1 MSKFYA
7 KNGQFWLDGQP
18 VLIQSGEFH
27 YFRTPRAEWRQR
39 LDLLKSA
46 GFNAVAS
53 YIPWLWHEVE
63 EGVTDLDGHSHP
75 MRDLA
80 GFLDLAAE
88 MGLWI
93 IARPGPYINAETI
106 DEGIPP
112 WVLSHYPQVAVVN
125 RGEPV
130 KDFVSYQH
138 PDYLSCVARWY
149 QAVFEVLT
157 PRQITHG
164 GKIIMVQLDN
174 EMGMI
179 QWVRNMLDVNPD
191 TLARMAAYVQARYG
205 DAALERYP
213 GRSLADTLRDALSI
227 PTHPCAAQ
235 GLEDYKD
242 FYRVYLREYTE
253 FLRKEARANGL
264 EVPAVINIHGF
275 ANGGKTFPIGIS
287 QLIDV
292 IRMDDMISATDVY
305 PDVIGE
311 GNYHQLL
318 LVNEMIKAV
327 QNPDQPLFSIEFQ
340 AGGCQDHSNAQSSF
354 NDLYSRL
361 CISNGLRSVN
371 HYLFCDGENDP
382 VLSPVKRH
390 SWGHPVHKDGTLRRH
405 YFRYPQLS
413 STLNAYGVDLV
424 LAQPKTVTTIG
435 FLLDYFKTEVYN
447 TATKR
452 ATDIITHQRDT
463 VLFDFLARGLALSH
477 RPFDALE
484 LASAPLNPAR
494 TPLLWVMMEKQC
506 DAATQQKLVD
516 YVTGGGK
523 LVLAGRIC
531 EQDFTGQPCTILKD
545 ALDLRQIED
554 DAPFSYNEINAFQY
568 VDIPVSFMQ
577 TYAGS
582 FDEVIASHDDG
593 RVVGFIKSLGSGKA
607 LVLGAAFGAFTL
619 EDSDVVNQ
627 MALKMGCPALFET
640 SEWADT
646 RLSVGERGS
655 FLFVSNYQDDPIA
668 SVIKFAGEPL
678 FGGSP
683 VCLPA
688 RRGAILP
695 LGWQL
700 APDVRLDYAS
710 AEIREVVREDLTITL
725 KVAQDQFDAGLTL
738 HGYRCEGAEVMEKTA
753 EVERVR
759 LHAMDGKIVLSR
771 V

>member
-205 DAALERYP
+205 DAAFERYP
-213 GRSLADTLRDALSI
+213 GGSLVDTLRDALSI
-227 PTHPCAAQ
+227 PTHPCTAQ

-264 EVPAVINIHGF
+264 EVPEVINIHGF

-361 CISNGLRSVN
+361 CISNGLRAVN
-371 HYLFCDGENDP
+371 HYLFCDGENHP

-390 SWGHPVHKDGTLRRH
+390 DWGHPVRKDGTLRRH

-413 STLNAYGVDLV
+413 SALHAYGADLV

-435 FLLDYFKTEVYN
+435 YLLDYFKTEVHN
-447 TATKR
+447 AATKP

-477 RPFDALE
+477 RPFDAIE
-484 LASAPLNPAR
+484 LSSGRLDPAR

-516 YVTGGGK
+516 YALGGGK
-523 LVLAGRIC
+523 LVLAGRMC
-531 EQDFTGQPCTILKD
+531 VEDFSGRPCTLLMD
-545 ALDLRQIED
+545 ALDLRQIESD
-554 DAPFSYNEINAFQY
+554 EPFRQAEINAFQY
-568 VDIPVSFMQ
+568 VDIPASFVESY
-577 TYAGS
+577 TGS
-582 FDEVIASHDDG
+582 FDEVIASRDGG
-593 RVVGFIKSLGSGKA
+593 RVVGFLKSLGAGR
-607 LVLGAAFGAFTL
+607 VMVFGAAFGAFTL
-619 EDSDVVNQ
+619 DDGDVVNQ
-627 MALKMGCPALFET
+627 MALKMDCPALFEM

-646 RLSVGERGS
+646 RLSAGERGS

-668 SVIKFAGEPL
+668 TVIRLGGEPL
-678 FGGSP
+678 FGGNP
-683 VCLPA
+683 VRLPA

-700 APDVRLDYAS
+700 APDVRVEYAS
-710 AEIREVVREDLTITL
+710 AEIREVVREGVTITL
-725 KVAQDQFDAGLTL
+725 KAAQEAFDAELTL
-738 HGYRCEGAEVMEKTA
+738 RGYRCANAATVEQGEDF
-753 EVERVR
+753 ERVR
-759 LHAMDGKIVLSR
+759 LHAADGRIVLSR
-771 V
+771 A